1 MVKLLGHTAVVLFV
15 LFSAISVLCE
25 NEKKPKGDLDHL
37 LLGKE
42 RSHLAV
48 LLSVVDDVVLV
59 NFLGQKLKT
68 LLKNREYPALI
79 LIL

>member
-1 MVKLLGHTAVVLFV
+1 MAVE
-15 LFSAISVLCE
+15 LFSAIVVLFFALSVVCE
-25 NEKKPKGDLDHL
+25 NEKKPEGDLDHL

-68 LLKNREYPALI
+68 LLKNREHPALFMI
-79 LIL
+79 L